1 MQTLLYCTQRA
12 INRTVQVYDGT
23 DLIPVNRGVRQDD
36 MISPKL
42 FTTALK
48 NIFKTLDWEK
58 AGININSKYLS
69 NLQMTLTPRR
79 QNSRP
84 PKHAFSTKQCRK
96 KERCTD
102 QCE

>member
-1 MQTLLYCTQRA
+1 MTF
-12 INRTVQVYDGT
+12 QVYDGT
-23 DLIPVNRGVRQDD
+23 DPISVNRGVRQGGT
-36 MISPKL
+36 ISLEL
-42 FTTALK
+42 FTTALE

-96 KERCTD
+96 KVRSTD